1 VPNEER
7 DCSWYF
13 GKKATKK
20 FLDKNDLMS
29 VVRAHQVKLEGYEMH
44 RWDGNAAFPH
54 VITIFSAP
62 NYCDSY
68 NNKASVLILDVSLL

>member
-1 VPNEER
+1 
-7 DCSWYF
+7 
-13 GKKATKK
+13 
-20 FLDKNDLMS
+20 MS
-29 VVRAHQVKLEGYEMH
+29 IVRAHQVKLEGYEMH

-68 NNKASVLILDVSLL
+68 NNKASVLILDVSFHLLIIMINIRMEI